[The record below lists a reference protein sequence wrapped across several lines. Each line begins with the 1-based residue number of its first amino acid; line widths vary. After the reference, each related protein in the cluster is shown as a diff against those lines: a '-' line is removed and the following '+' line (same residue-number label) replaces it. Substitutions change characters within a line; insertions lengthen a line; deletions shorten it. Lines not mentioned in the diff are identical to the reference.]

1 MTNNG
6 AEGSFHF
13 LCTKKSFFIYRVPQ
27 IDVFV
32 KELRKLDLKIRP
44 KQFPK
49 IVDDLGFIIQY
60 LVEQ

>member
-1 MTNNG
+1 MLLK
-6 AEGSFHF
+6 GSFHF
-13 LCTKKSFFIYRVPQ
+13 LYTKKSFFIYRVPQ

-32 KELRKLDLKIRP
+32 KELPKLVLKIRP

-49 IVDDLGFIIQY
+49 IVDHLGFTIQY